1 MITAVEDSL
10 RRLKTD
16 YIDLYWLHA
25 WDYRNSI
32 EEVLRALDDLVRL
45 GKILH
50 IGLSDTPSWVV
61 SEGQAMPS
69 AGVAIARLRGWTP
82 VSAIQIHYNL
92 VERTSEA
99 DMIPMA
105 QHHGI
110 TPLAWSPLAGG
121 VLAGEYSKED
131 LQEDSN
137 KDGNGSGRKQMSQSM
152 GQLNER
158 SIEIG
163 EKVKEIA

>member
-32 EEVLRALDDLVRL
+32 EEVLRALDDLVRQ

-61 SEGQAMPS
+61 SEGQAMP
-69 AGVAIARLRGWTP
+69 T
-82 VSAIQIHYNL
+82 
-92 VERTSEA
+92 
-99 DMIPMA
+99 
-105 QHHGI
+105 
-110 TPLAWSPLAGG
+110 
-121 VLAGEYSKED
+121 
-131 LQEDSN
+131 
-137 KDGNGSGRKQMSQSM
+137 GRASQSLACVV
-152 GQLNER
+152 GLPYQQFKF
-158 SIEIG
+158 ITT
-163 EKVKEIA
+163 